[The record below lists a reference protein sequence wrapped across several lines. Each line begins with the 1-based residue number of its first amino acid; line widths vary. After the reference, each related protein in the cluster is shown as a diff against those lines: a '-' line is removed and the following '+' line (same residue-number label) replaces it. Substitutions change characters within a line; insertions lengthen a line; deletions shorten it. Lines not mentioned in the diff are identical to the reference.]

1 MKNKNN
7 GRYGYLLQTI
17 IVIVDFLCL
26 NLAFFLVYLF
36 SDANEGF
43 VIHGKIVWLLLNFSY
58 VPVAFVFSHFHN
70 ERIIYADRV
79 FIKALMSIGLHALIF
94 GILIL
99 FLQVEDVSNKTI
111 LLYFFIFFVLLS
123 FWWVTSRLLLKRIRR
138 KGMNFRRIIIV
149 GAGKTGQLLYKNLQ
163 SDAGYGYK
171 FMGFFDDNI
180 SLNGKIPL
188 YRGTTDKVEEFALA
202 EHIDEIYCALPGSQD
217 EKILRLIRFTELN
230 MIRFYIIPE
239 INRYVFK
246 RMHYHMLGDVPV
258 LTLRD
263 EPLENPFSRFF
274 KRSFDII
281 FSLIVLLFSPFWLL
295 PAAIAVKL
303 SSPGPVFFVQRRTGY
318 KGREFNCYKFRTMRV
333 NNDAD
338 HKQATRND
346 PRKTKIGEFF
356 RKTNIDELPQFINV
370 LRGDMSV
377 VGPRPHMLRH
387 TADYSK
393 VVDKYMVRHFV
404 RPGLTGWAQVNG
416 LRGETKALWQME
428 RRVEF
433 DVWYIENWNFWLD
446 IKIIFKTIVN
456 ALRGEKNAF

>member
-1 MKNKNN
+1 
-7 GRYGYLLQTI
+7 
-17 IVIVDFLCL
+17 
-26 NLAFFLVYLF
+26 
-36 SDANEGF
+36 
-43 VIHGKIVWLLLNFSY
+43 
-58 VPVAFVFSHFHN
+58 
-70 ERIIYADRV
+70 
-79 FIKALMSIGLHALIF
+79 
-94 GILIL
+94 
-99 FLQVEDVSNKTI
+99 
-111 LLYFFIFFVLLS
+111 
-123 FWWVTSRLLLKRIRR
+123 
-138 KGMNFRRIIIV
+138 
-149 GAGKTGQLLYKNLQ
+149 
-163 SDAGYGYK
+163 
-171 FMGFFDDNI
+171 
-180 SLNGKIPL
+180 
-188 YRGTTDKVEEFALA
+188 
-202 EHIDEIYCALPGSQD
+202 
-217 EKILRLIRFTELN
+217 
-230 MIRFYIIPE
+230 
-239 INRYVFK
+239 
-246 RMHYHMLGDVPV
+246 MLGDVPV